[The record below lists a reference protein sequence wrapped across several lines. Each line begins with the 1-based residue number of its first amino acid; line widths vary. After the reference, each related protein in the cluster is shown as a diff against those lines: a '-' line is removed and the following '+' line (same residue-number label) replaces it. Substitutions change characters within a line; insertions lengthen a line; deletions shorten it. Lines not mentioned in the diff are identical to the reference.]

1 MSAMQDE
8 VFGDPVSDEMTNA
21 LVRRLSLDDG
31 MELWVAE
38 ADDRIISAGRLEP
51 VRGTEFA
58 GIWGRDTRGAARSR
72 DQPRGD
78 GRAGA
83 ISTADGQEA
92 HPQRLDR
99 VLAPAPRT
107 LRSRQGLDDD
117 ALPPAALNAAR
128 SAQRPGSPSP
138 PRSSP

>member
-51 VRGTEFA
+51 VRGTEFP
-58 GIWGRDTRGAARSR
+58 GSGAARHARS
-72 DQPRGD
+72 
-78 GRAGA
+78 GA
-83 ISTADGQEA
+83 VEGSTA
-92 HPQRLDR
+92 R
-99 VLAPAPRT
+99 
-107 LRSRQGLDDD
+107 
-117 ALPPAALNAAR
+117 
-128 SAQRPGSPSP
+128 
-138 PRSSP
+138 